1 MVEPLERPLSSYIHT
16 QYVTADENSS
26 VAEAVK
32 ILQPKNVEIII
43 VTSSL
48 SSNGKYVGIVTDSD
62 ILEKV
67 VMKGEDSDLVFLKSI
82 MTSPIITLPSSST
95 VRQAIKVMRAHNI
108 KHLPVT
114 DSTNNNEEEKKIIGT
129 VTQEYLAEVIRI
141 AIIEK
146 TFRSYRKIIREHY
159 KPIFANV
166 AIIMQFTGL
175 LMVVPALLGT
185 IWGEWESSIGIY
197 LAFVGMSLTGYIMN
211 TFGEKSPLNLK
222 QSSIVVVLSFVLLSL
237 FGSLPYMYINP
248 FWEGIDFFSLFASSF
263 LESASGFTTTGLST
277 IIHPENLPDSFSF
290 YRSYTLWVGGLSF
303 VYLVMALYYPET
315 KLAGMRHLLGGGIL
329 RFKQLLSTISV
340 IFAIYTAILILLL
353 FIFGHINILDSI
365 SLSFATLSSGGFVPT
380 STILNSVNSITLAI
394 IMAGMIIAA
403 LPFAFHFGIFSKE
416 IEATKE
422 VKEILVFII
431 LITICIVLFLFIESS
446 FSKNEWLPS
455 VFHVISASTTTGF
468 QFIDLSQI
476 SPSGKVL
483 LIVLMLIGGT
493 AFSTAGGIK
502 TARLILI
509 FQKLINYKENA
520 TTFNEDKNHNHKNN
534 NKNNNQPTFISSTAI
549 QFRKRIKPLYKSN
562 YKAKKLQKNNDKQS
576 MSMVP
581 LDKHKFNILSDK
593 AFREAIFV
601 VVLFI
606 LFTMVTAICI
616 YYLNINTKNN
626 SFIDVIFETA
636 STVSN
641 GGLSAGITTMNLDS
655 FSKLIL
661 SLNMIMG
668 RFEII
673 AILYIFISKLR
684 R

>member
-16 QYVTADENSS
+16 QFVTADENSS

-32 ILQPKNVEIII
+32 ILQPKNVEIIL
-43 VTSSL
+43 VTS

-67 VMKGEDSDLVFLKSI
+67 VMKGEDSDLITIKSI

-95 VRQAIKVMRAHNI
+95 VRQAIQLMRTHKI

-114 DSTNNNEEEKKIIGT
+114 DSTDNNDKEKIIGT
-129 VTQEYLAEVIRI
+129 VTQQYLAEVIRI
-141 AIIEK
+141 AVIEK

-340 IFAIYTAILILLL
+340 IFAIYTAILILLI
-353 FIFGHINILDSI
+353 FNFGHINILDSI

-394 IMAGMIIAA
+394 IMGGMIIAA

-416 IEATKE
+416 IEAIKE
-422 VKEILVFII
+422 IKEILVFII
-431 LITICIVLFLFIESS
+431 LITVCIFLFLFIESS
-446 FSKNEWLPS
+446 FSKNEWLSS

-476 SPSGKVL
+476 STYGKIL

-502 TARLILI
+502 IARLILI

-520 TTFNEDKNHNHKNN
+520 TTFNDKNNNNN

-562 YKAKKLQKNNDKQS
+562 FAKKLQKTNDKQS
-576 MSMVP
+576 MRMVP
-581 LDKHKFNILSDK
+581 LDKYKFHILSDK
-593 AFREAIFV
+593 AFKEAIFV
-601 VVLFI
+601 VVLFV
-606 LFTMVTAICI
+606 LFTMITGICI
-616 YYLNINTKNN
+616 YYLNINTKNNN

-641 GGLSAGITTMNLDS
+641 TGLSAGITTMDLDS
-655 FSKLIL
+655 ISKLIL
-661 SLNMIMG
+661 SFNMIMG